1 MKKITEFEFGK
12 THYNTAMEG
21 IQKMEEL
28 GGPDTLEEYIV
39 IMTTLSQEIKARI
52 ESAEIRKKEEE
63 IAKIEVICFEYIL
76 NNDKELN
83 DYREQCEEMGCIPFH
98 VDSKNPKHIVE
109 YAAVALWGRGFDMDG
124 WVIK

>member
-1 MKKITEFEFGK
+1 MK
-12 THYNTAMEG
+12 TH
-21 IQKMEEL
+21 
-28 GGPDTLEEYIV
+28 D
-39 IMTTLSQEIKARI
+39 EI
-52 ESAEIRKKEEE
+52 EIT
-63 IAKIEVICFEYIL
+63 CFEYITQL
-76 NNDKELN
+76 LEIELE